1 MTGGIAYLQC
11 VGSFHFP
18 QSWCKSS
25 CACWRWIP
33 APRGSW
39 PCAACRGG
47 ESVSNLAVLRVSDC
61 GAYCLCPFT
70 LKSLTWNVKWMNI
83 FLGIFQVNSS
93 LKVKVLVAQSCPTL
107 CDPRDCSPPGTSAQG
122 IFQAIILEW
131 VAVSFFRGSS
141 WPRDWTHISYISCIG
156 GRILYQWAT
165 CKAPLHG

>member
-1 MTGGIAYLQC
+1 MTGGVAYLHC
-11 VGSFHFP
+11 GGSFLFP

-33 APRGSW
+33 APWGSW
-39 PCAACRGG
+39 PCATCRGG

-70 LKSLTWNVKWMNI
+70 LKSLTWKVKWMNI

-107 CDPRDCSPPGTSAQG
+107 CDPRDCSPPGTSAHG
-122 IFQAIILEW
+122 IFQPIILEW
-131 VAVSFFRGSS
+131 VAILFSMGSS
-141 WPRDWTHISYISCIG
+141 QPRYWTQVSCSSRQTLPELVVNIS
-156 GRILYQWAT
+156 
-165 CKAPLHG
+165 